1 MRFLESWTKLTHNDI
16 ERILNY
22 QEIAEFLKGRE
33 SIMTYEKEADEAKQI
48 VKRLKKLNLKGHIDF
63 LEHYLKAMPIMYDK
77 AKLEVILWDWK
88 ELQKI
93 LGEKND

>member
-1 MRFLESWTKLTHNDI
+1 MKLITEDDFDEECTDGTI
-16 ERILNY
+16 ELKILVDKKQKAEILKN
-22 QEIAEFLKGRE
+22 QEILEHLKE
-33 SIMTYEKEADEAKQI
+33 
-48 VKRLKKLNLKGHIDF
+48 LNFKGHIDF

-93 LGEKND
+93 LGEKN

>member
-48 VKRLKKLNLKGHIDF
+48 VAQLKELNLKGHIEFLTSFLVDF
-63 LEHYLKAMPIMYDK
+63 SVNYDK
-77 AKLEVILWDWK
+77 GNLEVILYDFK
-88 ELQKI
+88 QLQKI